1 MLKKLLIPFVVL
13 GLLAGLMAC
22 GEGVPPKGSHDP
34 VKPAPVVS
42 ANSGGQSS
50 SSSPALPAA
59 SSGSSS
65 KIAAKAEASAP
76 ADRELEVALT
86 DANSEY
92 KFNPEQLMFTV
103 GETVKLNLTSQS
115 EFHSF
120 TVDDLDIDLEVEAD
134 TTESFTFTFDKPG
147 TYDIICIPHESLG
160 MVGTIVVE

>member
-1 MLKKLLIPFVVL
+1 MLKKLLIPFVAL
-13 GLLAGLMAC
+13 GLLAGLLAC

-34 VKPAPVVS
+34 VKPAPVAS

-50 SSSPALPAA
+50 SSAPALPVA
-59 SSGSSS
+59 SSASSAKTAS
-65 KIAAKAEASAP
+65 KAEASAP
-76 ADRELEVALT
+76 ADRELKVALM

-120 TVDDLDIDLEVEAD
+120 TVDDLGIDLEVEAD

-160 MVGTIVVE
+160 MVGTIVVQ

>member
-1 MLKKLLIPFVVL
+1 MLKKLLIPLVAL
-13 GLLAGLMAC
+13 GLVAGLVAC

-34 VKPAPVVS
+34 VKPAPVAS

-50 SSSPALPAA
+50 SSAPALPAA
-59 SSGSSS
+59 SSASSAKTAS
-65 KIAAKAEASAP
+65 KAEASTP
-76 ADRELEVALT
+76 ADRELEVSLM

-92 KFNPEQLMFTV
+92 KFNPEQLTFTV

-120 TVDDLDIDLEVEAD
+120 TVDDLDIDVEVEAE
-134 TTESFTFTFDKPG
+134 TTESLTFTFDKPG

-160 MVGTIVVE
+160 MIGTIVVQ

>member
-1 MLKKLLIPFVVL
+1 MRKKLLIPFVVL
-13 GLLAGLMAC
+13 GLLAGLVAC

-34 VKPAPVVS
+34 VKPAPVAS

-50 SSSPALPAA
+50 YSAPALPAA
-59 SSGSSS
+59 SSGSSA
-65 KIAAKAEASAP
+65 KTAAKAEASAL
-76 ADRELEVALT
+76 ADRELEVALI

-92 KFNPEQLMFTV
+92 SFNPEQLTFTV

-120 TVDDLDIDLEVEAD
+120 TVDDLDIDIEVEAE
-134 TTESFTFTFDKPG
+134 TTESVTFTFDKPG

-160 MVGTIVVE
+160 MVGTIVVQ